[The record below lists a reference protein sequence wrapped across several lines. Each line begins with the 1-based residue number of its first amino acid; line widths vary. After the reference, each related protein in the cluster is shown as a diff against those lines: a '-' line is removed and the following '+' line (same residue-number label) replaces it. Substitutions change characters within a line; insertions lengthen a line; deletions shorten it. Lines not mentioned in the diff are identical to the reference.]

1 MTDSA
6 EMHLVFRLGGIGF
19 VMPIDDLVEIREA
32 TPAAPAAVA
41 SDEPLPVDLPRALGL
56 APAHIEGGA
65 RVVLCGNSK
74 PWVLQV
80 EHIDGI
86 FPAREF
92 DHRPLPELLWRD
104 VLSPFKHL
112 AIWRGEVLQ
121 ACRALQ
127 LEQFG
132 GGA

>member
-19 VMPIDDLVEIREA
+19 VLPIDDLVEIREA
-32 TPAAPAAVA
+32 TPETPAGVA
-41 SDEPLPVDLPRALGL
+41 GDEPLLVDLRCALGL
-56 APAHIEGGA
+56 SQANSAGGA
-65 RVVLCGNSK
+65 RVVLCGNPK
-74 PWVLQV
+74 PWMLQV

-86 FPAREF
+86 FPASEF
-92 DHRPLPELLWRD
+92 DYRPLPELLWREA
-104 VLSPFKHL
+104 LPPFQWL
-112 AIWRGEVLQ
+112 ALWRGEVLQ

-127 LEQFG
+127 LEQFR